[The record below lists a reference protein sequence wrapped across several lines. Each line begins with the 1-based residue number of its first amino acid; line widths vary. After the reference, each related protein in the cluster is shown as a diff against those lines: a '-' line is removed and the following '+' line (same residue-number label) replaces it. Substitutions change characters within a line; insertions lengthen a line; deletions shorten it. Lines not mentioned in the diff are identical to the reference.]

1 MLAWRRWWS
10 REGLP
15 ALRLL
20 ALERWD
26 PVGAYGQAERTDE
39 YDAYLNR
46 IGRMLRRG
54 AGPEEIAHY
63 LDRVRREA
71 LQLEEN
77 ELADEA
83 FADEVVAWYAL
94 EQP

>member
-1 MLAWRRWWS
+1 MLARRRWWS

-20 ALERWD
+20 AVEHWD
-26 PVGAYGQAERTDE
+26 PLGVHGQPERLDE
-39 YDAYLNR
+39 YDPYLQR
-46 IGRMLRRG
+46 VGRMLRKG
-54 AGPEEIAHY
+54 AGPGEIARY

-71 LQLEEN
+71 LKLEEN

-83 FADEVVAWYAL
+83 FADEIVAWYGL
-94 EQP
+94 EKP